1 MTSWYRYITTLKGA
15 SLRFAA
21 IECEQYHDV
30 IRELSGSKM
39 SNNTWNW
46 DVLNKRIASA
56 RIMAR
61 AARTST
67 SVHVSPNLV
76 HLIGRNSSI
85 FLSIP
90 TFISI
95 AAGLETTYSWLKV
108 RQMYQRFSRPPSIMV
123 AQCTVWTTSCIVIY
137 RGSTIV
143 VRMNDLVTLLQHIH
157 LSGSEAESAKKRC
170 WRKKGNSKRDKKNY
184 GFRLFKGTE
193 KWATSDFGICRQK
206 QEILI
211 EYLAAYLQRRSMIF

>member
-1 MTSWYRYITTLKGA
+1 MACATSKVILKHTVFGTA
-15 SLRFAA
+15 S
-21 IECEQYHDV
+21 
-30 IRELSGSKM
+30 
-39 SNNTWNW
+39 
-46 DVLNKRIASA
+46 
-56 RIMAR
+56 
-61 AARTST
+61 
-67 SVHVSPNLV
+67 LV

-143 VRMNDLVTLLQHIH
+143 VRMNDLVTLLQHIL

-193 KWATSDFGICRQK
+193 KWATSDFADCR
-206 QEILI
+206 QEILK
-211 EYLAAYLQRRSMIF
+211 LARYFFFERNGTLPQKHIFTSVWAWKSENYVFEAKNECKVQIAPRMSSMFLLEKR